1 MTTTKE
7 TNGSGIR
14 AQGETM
20 LARCTAACRTA
31 ARKLKQLEEQLAAK
45 FIAETRG
52 TIPGQLIQQAI
63 NEAEA
68 LAWSTRYPLLFLPEL
83 AEEKV
88 RGARQWASR
97 QQQILHQ
104 QNELVTN
111 L

>member
-7 TNGSGIR
+7 TNGSGIK
-14 AQGETM
+14 AQGEAM
-20 LARCTAACRTA
+20 LAKCTAACRTA
-31 ARKLKQLEEQLAAK
+31 ARRLKQLEEQLAAK
-45 FIAETRG
+45 FATETRG
-52 TIPGQLIQQAI
+52 TISGQLIQQAI

-88 RGARQWASR
+88 RGARRWASR
-97 QQQILHQ
+97 QRQILEQ
-104 QNELVTN
+104 QNELVTV

>member
-97 QQQILHQ
+97 QQQILDQ
-104 QNELVTN
+104 QNELVTI

>member
-7 TNGSGIR
+7 TNGLEVGSQREG
-14 AQGETM
+14 M
-20 LARCTAACRTA
+20 LAKCTAACRTA

-45 FIAETRG
+45 FAAEAMG
-52 TIPGQLIQQAI
+52 TIPGQLIQQAM

-104 QNELVTN
+104 QNELVTI

>member
-1 MTTTKE
+1 
-7 TNGSGIR
+7 
-14 AQGETM
+14 M

-31 ARKLKQLEEQLAAK
+31 GRKLKQLEEQLAAK
-45 FIAETRG
+45 FFAETRG

-104 QNELVTN
+104 QDELVTN

>member
-7 TNGSGIR
+7 TNGLGIGS
-14 AQGETM
+14 QGEGM
-20 LARCTAACRTA
+20 LAKCTAACRTA

-45 FIAETRG
+45 FVAETRG
-52 TIPGQLIQQAI
+52 TILGQMIQQAM

-97 QQQILHQ
+97 QQQILNQ
-104 QNELVTN
+104 QNELVTI